1 MGSSRQLQVGDH
13 APDFS
18 LPDQNGKMVRLSDY
32 EGRKTVVLAFYV
44 KAFTSG

>member
-18 LPDQNGKMVRLSDY
+18 LLDQNGRMVRLSEY
-32 EGRKTVVLAFYV
+32 EGQKTAVLAFYV